1 MGTVGKSVRQYE
13 KGLREYS
20 IDISEH
26 WLLVYWSD
34 ALGVTV
40 DALVAAAAAVGIST
54 ELTRILSVL
63 SVERREHAHYVLP

>member
-1 MGTVGKSVRQYE
+1 MKTVGKSVRQYE
-13 KGLREYS
+13 NGLEEYS

-40 DALVAAAAAVGIST
+40 DALVAAAAAVGT
-54 ELTRILSVL
+54 NLNRIDAYLVSPQC
-63 SVERREHAHYVLP
+63 RA

>member
-1 MGTVGKSVRQYE
+1 MGTVGKSVRQYQN
-13 KGLREYS
+13 GLEEYS

-40 DALVAAAAAVGIST
+40 DALVAAAAAVGT
-54 ELTRILSVL
+54 NLNRIDAYLVSPQC
-63 SVERREHAHYVLP
+63 RA